1 MASVRKRRGR
11 SSNGTG
17 TINKRSANS
26 YEVKYTF
33 KDATGQTK
41 RKSKYF
47 KTKADAERFRLE
59 VANEIRSGNYK
70 DAGYLTVGGW
80 CKFWFETYN
89 NNIRPST
96 KSSYEGYINNQII
109 PYIGEKKLEN
119 LSVNDLQVFFNTIK
133 VHGNTKSDAPLS
145 DKTVKNIYR
154 MLHCCLG
161 QAVTND
167 LIRKNFC
174 EGIEL
179 PSQDIKEE
187 ARVLNK
193 EEREK
198 LIYALDNCNALITQ
212 KNEEFKSKRISS
224 RYDLDILG
232 YRYAVYTAL
241 YTGAR
246 IGEVMALRWDD
257 IDFNNN
263 IICIRKSLGRYKD
276 YSENPKAKTILAI
289 GDTKTDDSRR
299 NVPMAATLKD
309 KLLEHRLLQGKLIND
324 LGDSFVNKGYVFAN
338 VTGNPIESRTLQ
350 DFFKKLLII
359 ADIEDG
365 NFHCLRHT
373 FTTKWLESQRDVKT
387 LSAIL
392 GHSSATKLTLEVYA
406 HALEEHKAEQMIGF
420 DY

>member
-1 MASVRKRRGR
+1 MASARRRRGR

-17 TINKRSANS
+17 TIHKRSANS
-26 YEVKYTF
+26 YEVKYSY
-33 KDATGQTK
+33 KDATGTSK

-47 KTKADAERFRLE
+47 KTRAEAESFRLE
-59 VANEIRSGNYK
+59 IANEIRSGNYK
-70 DAGYLTVGGW
+70 DAGSLTVGGW

-96 KSSYEGYINNQII
+96 KSNYEGYINNQII
-109 PYIGEKKLEN
+109 PHIGEKKLEN

-154 MLHCCLG
+154 MLHCCLE

-174 EGIEL
+174 DGIEL

-198 LIYALDNCNALITQ
+198 LIYALDNCNALITS
-212 KNEEFKSKRISS
+212 KNEHYRREKISI
-224 RYDLDILG
+224 RYDVDSLG

-246 IGEVMALRWDD
+246 IGEVMALQWKD
-257 IDFNNN
+257 IDFDNNT
-263 IICIRKSLGRYKD
+263 ICIRKSLGRYKD
-276 YSENPKAKTILAI
+276 YSENPKSKTVLAV

-299 NVPMAATLKD
+299 FVPMAAKLKE
-309 KLLEHRLLQGKLIND
+309 KLLEHKSSQAELIND
-324 LGDSFVNKGYVFAN
+324 LSDTFVNEGYVFAN
-338 VTGNPIESRTLQ
+338 ISGKPVESRTIQ
-350 DFFKKLLII
+350 DFFKKILKL
-359 ADIEDG
+359 ADVADG

-373 FTTKWLESQRDVKT
+373 FTTKWMESQRDVKT

-406 HALEEHKAEQMIGF
+406 HALEEHKAEQMLGF